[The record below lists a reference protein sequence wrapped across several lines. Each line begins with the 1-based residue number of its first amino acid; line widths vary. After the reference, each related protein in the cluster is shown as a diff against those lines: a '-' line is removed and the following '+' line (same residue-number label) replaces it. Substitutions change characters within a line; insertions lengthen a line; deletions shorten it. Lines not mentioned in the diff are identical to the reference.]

1 MDLNKLLAKKNTTV
15 HQQNVDGHML
25 TVKETAE
32 YRWFEYGG
40 QAVQSLMSLQN
51 PEELVLPIPQSMLLF
66 LLWKTPPLKVL
77 NLGLGGAAFERTLAT
92 IPSILLTS
100 IEVSKPV
107 IDIAKQY
114 FKLPQK
120 VHAQCQSAEQF
131 IANTQTKYDVV
142 LCDMFI
148 EEKSPKFLF
157 NEDFY
162 QRLKSITI
170 DKSVVLLNMYV
181 ETDEQLLL
189 ALFEIKKH
197 FPHIALIDFDGY
209 KNVVIVCSVNAIP
222 PRAELLKRYAKYN
235 KLNLSALKQIIPR
248 IRYIPYKG

>member
-40 QAVQSLMSLQN
+40 QAVQSLMNLQN

-66 LLWKTPPLKVL
+66 LLWKKAPLKVL

-92 IPSILLTS
+92 IPSVLLTS

-107 IDIAKQY
+107 LDIAKKY

-131 IANTQTKYDVV
+131 IANTQAKYDVV
-142 LCDMFI
+142 LCDMFV
-148 EEKSPKFLF
+148 EEKSPSFLF
-157 NEDFY
+157 NEAFY
-162 QRLKSITI
+162 QRLKTITL

-189 ALFEIKKH
+189 ALHEIKKH
-197 FPHIALIDFDGY
+197 FPYIALIDFDGY
-209 KNVVIVCSVNAIP
+209 KNVVVVCSLNIIP
-222 PRAELLKRYAKYN
+222 PREELLKRFVQFN
-235 KLNLSALKQIIPR
+235 KINLSELKQIIPR
-248 IRYIPYKG
+248 IRYIPYKA